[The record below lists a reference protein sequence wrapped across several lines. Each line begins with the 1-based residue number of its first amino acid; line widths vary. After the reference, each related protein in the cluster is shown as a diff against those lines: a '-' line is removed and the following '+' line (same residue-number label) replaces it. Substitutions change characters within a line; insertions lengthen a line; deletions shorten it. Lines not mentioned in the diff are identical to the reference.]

1 MFNTVDDDTSN
12 FFMVA
17 ICRPGLI
24 GGEAAAS
31 HHTSTAQT
39 HTHHPSRQEEKFR
52 EAATNSGKRRPLPNK
67 TQLRVPKQYTTSN
80 PRWPNAAYQC
90 PLFWLLKLAG
100 ELLLNLA
107 TSRLN
112 QVGFLSIRAYDSDWL
127 QALSLILLLVKFC
140 QNVIL
145 EMNSAK
151 MNWIFFNCRN
161 LKRVKKDWVIFSAFG
176 SSR

>member
-24 GGEAAAS
+24 GGAAAAS

-52 EAATNSGKRRPLPNK
+52 EAATNSGKRRPLRNK
-67 TQLRVPKQYTTSN
+67 TQLTVPKQYTTSN
-80 PRWPNAAYQC
+80 PQWPNAAYQW

-107 TSRLN
+107 KGRLN
-112 QVGFLSIRAYDSDWL
+112 QVRFLSIRAQDSDWR
-127 QALSLILLLVKFC
+127 QALLFILLLVKIC
-140 QNVIL
+140 QNVKL

-151 MNWIFFNCRN
+151 MNWIFFSCHN
-161 LKRVKKDWVIFSAFG
+161 LKKVKNRLGHIFCIWFQ
-176 SSR
+176 